1 MGIGNLVKNISR
13 NQGLLCA
20 LLSAAV
26 FMSAC
31 QPASEPSE
39 LTANPNANYPTK
51 AVSES
56 AAIRSQLS
64 QEVYI
69 WQRQWRPA
77 NQTALE
83 QSQGAF
89 QGLRILALQAHPK
102 PNGADIWFEVAVN
115 HAWLQADPRPKVAVI
130 RLDGQLS
137 HLNDEEVIN
146 KINQVLANWQ
156 AKGTRITGVE
166 IDHDSA
172 SSKLPAYHN
181 FLKKLKAQLPTELK
195 LSITAL
201 PAWLSSAD
209 FPPLLSTIDELVLQI
224 HSVSDPRL
232 GLFDANLGW
241 QWVQQLSNIS
251 TVPYLIALPTYGSAV
266 ISTPSGYKVESET
279 PLRDQTRSP
288 DTVQELQANP
298 EILHAFV
305 QRLETATDD
314 RLRGIIWFRLPL
326 EGDKRVWPL
335 NTLIAVA
342 KGGKLSASIELAILD
357 DNKIAAQ
364 GAIATANP
372 PRLSLN
378 TQPRLFRL
386 ALVNKGNIAGDLPST
401 VSLAA
406 KACSGYDAQNGY
418 RVTPKPGLLEWQ
430 LRAETPEPF
439 APSTA
444 NPVSKTTTKL
454 NPGGQRVIGWARC
467 ESLSL
472 QGIYAQ

>member
-26 FMSAC
+26 LMSAC

-56 AAIRSQLS
+56 AAIRAPLS

-89 QGLRILALQAHPK
+89 QGLRILTLQAHPK
-102 PNGADIWFEVAVN
+102 PYGADIWFEVSVN

-137 HLNDEEVIN
+137 HLNDEDVIN
-146 KINQVLANWQ
+146 KISQVLNSWRK
-156 AKGTRITGVE
+156 KGTHIAGVE

-172 SSKLPAYHN
+172 SSKLPAYRD
-181 FLKKLKAQLPTELK
+181 FLKKLKTQLPAELK

-298 EILHAFV
+298 EILYAFV

-342 KGGKLSASIELAILD
+342 KGEKLSASIELAILD

-364 GAIATANP
+364 GDIATANP
-372 PRLSLN
+372 PQLSLN
-378 TQPRLFRL
+378 TQPQLFRL

-430 LRAETPEPF
+430 LRAQTPEPF
-439 APSTA
+439 APSAA
-444 NPVSKTTTKL
+444 NPASKTTTKL